1 MLSTDKVK
9 EILKRFGPLTNE
21 GIAKK
26 IADSIGKSCDTA
38 DVDDALDKLI
48 AVNEVKQQGAVY
60 SIL

>member
-9 EILKRFGPLTNE
+9 EILMKFGPLTAE

-26 IADSIGKSCDTA
+26 IADSTGKSCDTV
-38 DVDDALDKLI
+38 DVDDALDKLF